1 MKSKNLLFS
10 VLILSGLSLYGCPSN
25 TVVNPPGAQG
35 TTSTSIDLDASVKTK
50 ADLVNAY
57 KCAIASSSN
66 ESEKAQLQAGL
77 NVITALP
84 ESSLNAINMSAHITT
99 LKNYVNSSCNL
110 STGTIETSGSTTNPT
125 PTSSVTPVSNG
136 KYTVYGCDAEKT
148 LKSGQGKSINV
159 KFINNTGSTVKI
171 YWITATGTKVPYNNN
186 LTNGATHNQQTFVT
200 HPWVITDSNDKCLGV
215 FLFNDSTDL
224 TLNSSVFASVNTG
237 VSVGTDTNG
246 STGNTT
252 GNNSVGFDVNTS
264 IKTKADLINAY
275 NCAIALESNSGAKT
289 ILTNGLA
296 QIKLLPESSLGLLMS
311 TYITAISKY
320 DFSGCSLSTGTIS
333 GSGSTSVNT
342 GNGSAS
348 GTVTTTV
355 TAGNTN
361 LLPIGSNLA
370 RLPGVILNV
379 SSEYNTIWD
388 KSRLIDGN
396 IDTSWFTKAGD
407 AANLGTIP
415 YVEVVFPSPVSIKGV
430 NLKGNREY
438 SDGYDILEGRLIVNS
453 STSGTSTYN
462 VTFPAP
468 DRDFN
473 VMFNQAINNVTS
485 VKFESTKDESGDP
498 GLAEF
503 EVVAG

>member
-1 MKSKNLLFS
+1 MKSKKLLFS

-57 KCAIASSSN
+57 KCAIASTSN

-84 ESSLNAINMSAHITT
+84 ESSLNAVNMSAHITT

-110 STGTIETSGSTTNPT
+110 STGTIESSGSTTNPT

-246 STGNTT
+246 STGSTT
-252 GNNSVGFDVNTS
+252 GNSSVGFDVNTS

-311 TYITAISKY
+311 TYIKAISKY
-320 DFSGCSLSTGTIS
+320 NFSGCSLSTGTIS
-333 GSGSTSVNT
+333 GSGSSSVNT
-342 GNGSAS
+342 GTTS
-348 GTVTTTV
+348 GNVTTTV
-355 TAGNTN
+355 TAGTTN
-361 LLPIGSNLA
+361 LLPSGENLA

-379 SSEYNTIWD
+379 SSEYSLTWS
-388 KSRLIDGN
+388 KERLIDGDIN
-396 IDTSWFTKAGD
+396 SSWFTKAGD
-407 AANLGTIP
+407 AANLGKTP
-415 YVEVVFPSPVSIKGV
+415 YIELIFPSPVSIKGV

-438 SDGYDILEGRLIVNS
+438 SDGYDIFEGKLTVNS

-462 VTFPAP
+462 VSFPAP

-473 VMFNQAINNVTS
+473 ILFNQTISNVNS
-485 VKFESTKDESGDP
+485 IKFESTKDESTEP